1 MSAEGIR
8 RTRGRQ
14 DRFFYHQRG
23 VEVTT
28 RHVTVGPDRY
38 ELAELA
44 DIMQTRGPQHP
55 GVKVGAA
62 TAVAEAAIVAPLVGV
77 VQGPVVWL
85 VAVVA
90 LLVPCAVGLI
100 CAVRWPAQFGLI
112 ARYRGREIT
121 LFVTRDETEFGQVS
135 RAIRRAIEVA
145 G

>member
-1 MSAEGIR
+1 MSAESIR
-8 RTRGRQ
+8 RTRSRQ

-28 RHVTVGPDRY
+28 RHLTVGPDRY

-44 DIMQTRGPQHP
+44 DIMQTRGAQHP

-77 VQGPVVWL
+77 MQGPVVWL

-100 CAVRWPAQFGLI
+100 CAVRWPAEFTLI
-112 ARYRGREIT
+112 GRYRGREIT
-121 LFVTRDETEFGQVS
+121 LFVTRDEREFGQVS
-135 RAIRRAIEVA
+135 RAVRRAIESTL
-145 G
+145 

>member
-1 MSAEGIR
+1 MSAEGFR
-8 RTRGRQ
+8 RTRRQ

-28 RHVTVGPDRY
+28 RYLTVGPDRF
-38 ELAELA
+38 ELAELG
-44 DIMQTRGPQHP
+44 DVMQARGPQHP

-62 TAVAEAAIVAPLVGV
+62 TAVAEAAVVAPLVGV

-85 VAVVA
+85 VGVVA

-100 CAVRWPAQFGLI
+100 CAVRWPAEFGLI
-112 ARYRGREIT
+112 GLYRGRAVT
-121 LFVTRDETEFGQVS
+121 LFYTPHGWD
-135 RAIRRAIEVA
+135 A

>member
-8 RTRGRQ
+8 RTNGRQ

-28 RHVTVGPDRY
+28 RYVAVGTERY

-44 DIMQTRGPQHP
+44 DIGQARGSRHP

-62 TAVAEAAIVAPLVGV
+62 TAAAEGAIVALLVGV

-90 LLVPCAVGLI
+90 LLIPGAVGLI
-100 CAVRWPAQFGLI
+100 CAVRWPAEFCLV
-112 ARYRGREIT
+112 ARY
-121 LFVTRDETEFGQVS
+121 
-135 RAIRRAIEVA
+135 
-145 G
+145 